1 MTADRPRAWSGGI
14 IWWAVF
20 GKRGRALNP
29 HNYLHRQR
37 LGSGVPVVKTIG
49 SIQGRCK
56 FFVRKTCQQP
66 SKRHLGSLVSNSDGH
81 RVGVPSAQQVSPT
94 RKNASG
100 LAPRLCVTGECPA
113 GGRLENLSGKGCGRG
128 AQGRRRPAVGY
139 CRGWTSPL
147 PRRFKARPWDR
158 GAHNWERGA
167 SSVSRGNKA
176 KAEPGA
182 DSGRNTTAFRPLSER
197 GWSPS
202 TSGRRTMEVP
212 EPVTLP
218 LTMMMHSAPAPPVAA
233 HSLNPLKIKV
243 TAMPVDPPL
252 GGRQKQQTPPML
264 RLLRLRVLLGSP
276 PMMLR
281 KSWFARAPRLPLQ
294 GSSGVDSQGTP
305 SHQGR
310 CPLPPHL
317 V

>member
-1 MTADRPRAWSGGI
+1 LETCLPSYATADRSRAGSAGDNLVGCI
-14 IWWAVF
+14 RE
-20 GKRGRALNP
+20 RGHALNR
-29 HNYLHRQR
+29 HGCLYRQR

-81 RVGVPSAQQVSPT
+81 RVGVPGAQQVSPT

-182 DSGRNTTAFRPLSER
+182 DTGRNTTAFRPPER
-197 GWSPS
+197 KG
-202 TSGRRTMEVP
+202 
-212 EPVTLP
+212 L
-218 LTMMMHSAPAPPVAA
+218 VAFD
-233 HSLNPLKIKV
+233 L
-243 TAMPVDPPL
+243 
-252 GGRQKQQTPPML
+252 
-264 RLLRLRVLLGSP
+264 
-276 PMMLR
+276 
-281 KSWFARAPRLPLQ
+281 RAPHDGGAGAGDAAINDDDALSPGAASRR
-294 GSSGVDSQGTP
+294 SQP
-305 SHQGR
+305 K
-310 CPLPPHL
+310 PPEDKGHGDAG
-317 V
+317 